1 MPRTEAPHPEL
12 FDPVT
17 PIADIN
23 LEQAPALEFFYF
35 FPHPLVGLEV
45 ELLPLDGFFAASYR
59 ENMAVERRL
68 AVGVLDKIN
77 GFIKKRVLT
86 ESAFRGPVGTF
97 SMETNYGICANGHE
111 GGIRA

>member
-35 FPHPLVGLEV
+35 FPRPLVGLEV
-45 ELLPLDGFFAASYR
+45 ELLRLDRTPETRSKFK
-59 ENMAVERRL
+59 L
-68 AVGVLDKIN
+68 WLQPHP
-77 GFIKKRVLT
+77 
-86 ESAFRGPVGTF
+86 RGPQF
-97 SMETNYGICANGHE
+97 QL
-111 GGIRA
+111 RL

>member
-35 FPHPLVGLEV
+35 FPRPLVGLEV
-45 ELLPLDGFFAASYR
+45 ELLRLDGFFAASYR
-59 ENMAVERRL
+59 ENMALAVERRL

-86 ESAFRGPVGTF
+86 ESARLPGSRPPCG
-97 SMETNYGICANGHE
+97 
-111 GGIRA
+111 R